1 MAQEPIIMIA
11 DSKKTCVKSRGNRIN
26 GQAARVIIDD
36 VEQSRRGIAADQG
49 MSSDSSLRDSIIFS
63 VLGIEGG
70 WSDDARDSGGRT
82 NYGITDA
89 VARSHGLDVRRM
101 TKQQAISIYV
111 SDYWEPLYLDVVAEI
126 CPLVA
131 ERLFD
136 IGVNMGTGRAAE
148 WLQRILNA
156 LNQNGKLWADV
167 AIDGAIGDETLGA
180 FDAYVSARGTNGCA
194 VLADYLRAMQGH
206 FYIDLAER
214 RPKDEAFV
222 YGWGK
227 RLPDRQQAEMGVDSP
242 VQRSVVDKSEYRA
255 AELPTEPETEKAK
268 RFKNPLDWLAGWKTH
283 LIMFT
288 TAGLAAAE
296 LFGIVVPEPIYML
309 LGALGL
315 STAYRGVTRNKQV
328 SKPTREVYEK

>member
-1 MAQEPIIMIA
+1 MAQEPVIMVA
-11 DSKKTCVKSRGNRIN
+11 DSKRTGIKTRGSRIQ
-26 GQAARVIIDD
+26 GQAARVIIEDAE
-36 VEQSRRGIAADQG
+36 EQQV
-49 MSSDSSLRDSIIFS
+49 DSSLRDQIIFS

-70 WSDDARDSGGRT
+70 WSEDARDSGGRT

-89 VARSHGLDVRRM
+89 VARSHGFDVRRM
-101 TKQQAISIYV
+101 TKEQAISIYV
-111 SDYWEPLYLDVVAEI
+111 SDYWEPLCLDVLAEI
-126 CPLVA
+126 CPVVA

-136 IGVNMGTGRAAE
+136 IGVNMGIGRAAE

-227 RLPDRQQAEMGVDSP
+227 RLPDRQQAELGVDSP
-242 VQRSVVDKSEYRA
+242 IQRAVADSSEYRDA
-255 AELPTEPETEKAK
+255 AATSKPDQETKP

-283 LIMFT
+283 IIALIA
-288 TAGLAAAE
+288 AGLSVAE
-296 LFGIVVPEPIYML
+296 LSGYAVPEQVYVL

-315 STAYRGVTRNKQV
+315 STAYRGVTRNKNRPAITV
-328 SKPTREVYEK
+328 GVNEK

>member
-11 DSKKTCVKSRGNRIN
+11 DSKKTGVRSRGNRIQ
-26 GQAARVIIDD
+26 GQAARVIIED
-36 VEQSRRGIAADQG
+36 VEEHPQAD
-49 MSSDSSLRDSIIFS
+49 SSDSSLRDQIIFS

-89 VARSHGLDVRRM
+89 VARSHGFDVRRM
-101 TKQQAISIYV
+101 TKEQAISIYV
-111 SDYWEPLYLDVVAEI
+111 SDYWEPLCLDVVAEI

-136 IGVNMGTGRAAE
+136 IGVNMGAGRAAE

-283 LIMFT
+283 IIALIA
-288 TAGLAAAE
+288 AGLSVAE
-296 LFGIVVPEPIYML
+296 LSGYAVPEQVYVL

-315 STAYRGVTRNKQV
+315 STAYRGVTRNKSRAV
-328 SKPTREVYEK
+328 VTVGANEK